1 MRQPW
6 HVYPANTHTSA
17 DVLNLQQ
24 SLTGLFSIPC
34 TNYIELHQY
43 LTSVL
48 LTEKLI
54 SGLLS
59 FHLPENTSTHQ
70 PLSVVTFLS
79 TSLKRTSPSITI
91 TQQKR
96 LCAESNYI
104 RRAAGSDK
112 QAERSD
118 SWSDWW
124 LFITHATENKSK
136 SNRRR
141 KNGSLVR
148 KRWFFKEPLTE
159 WFFVEPKMVLLW
171 HRLKNI
177 WSTFIFK
184 SEWGLWLITLPL
196 QTERKQVN
204 KKIEYK
210 IWW

>member
-1 MRQPW
+1 MLVLVQYFKSSSLIFLNVKGTSFNDTFVICRWQLIKSIKTCC
-6 HVYPANTHTSA
+6 HLSQDETTMTCLSSKHTHISRCAESTAES
-17 DVLNLQQ
+17 DRFV
-24 SLTGLFSIPC
+24 FIPC

-43 LTSVL
+43 LASVL

-54 SGLLS
+54 SSRLS
-59 FHLPENTSTHQ
+59 FHLPKNTSTHQ

-104 RRAAGSDK
+104 RREAGSDK

-124 LFITHATENKSK
+124 LFITHATENKPK

-141 KNGSLVR
+141 IKLLSCE
-148 KRWFFKEPLTE
+148 KE
-159 WFFVEPKMVLLW
+159 MVL
-171 HRLKNI
+171 
-177 WSTFIFK
+177 
-184 SEWGLWLITLPL
+184 
-196 QTERKQVN
+196 
-204 KKIEYK
+204 
-210 IWW
+210 